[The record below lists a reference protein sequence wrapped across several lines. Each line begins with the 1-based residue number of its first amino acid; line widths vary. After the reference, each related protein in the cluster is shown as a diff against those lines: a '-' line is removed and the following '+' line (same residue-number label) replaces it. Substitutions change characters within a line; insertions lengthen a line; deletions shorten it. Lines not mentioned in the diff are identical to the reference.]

1 MPVPDEYD
9 QVWELLV
16 ETHRKAH
23 GDHTPPMGDM
33 NCCPEYAIMMALRAA
48 STLKPDYPAHLI
60 RRVSALPE
68 LDREFY
74 VKNVLSTDG
83 ETEPADPEA
92 LREYRAARRHH
103 ILWGELKVAAARIE
117 ELEARLERHGED
129 APTGSDAPRG
139 A

>member
-1 MPVPDEYD
+1 MPEEYD

-23 GDHTPPMGDM
+23 GDHTPPAGDM
-33 NCCPEYAIMMALRAA
+33 NCCGEYAIMMALRAA
-48 STLKPDYPAHLI
+48 STMKPEYPTSLI

-68 LDREFY
+68 LDRDFY
-74 VKNVLSTDG
+74 VKNILSTDG

-103 ILWGELKVAAARIE
+103 ILWNELKDAAARIDQLE
-117 ELEARLERHGED
+117 AELERRPSEK
-129 APTGSDAPRG
+129 PG
-139 A
+139 AGG

>member
-9 QVWELLV
+9 QVWDMHV
-16 ETHRKAH
+16 EAHRKAH
-23 GDHTPPMGDM
+23 ADHTPPTGDM

-48 STLKPDYPAHLI
+48 STLRPEYPANLM
-60 RRVSALPE
+60 RRVSAMPE

-74 VKNVLSTDG
+74 VRNILSTDG
-83 ETEPADPEA
+83 ESEPADPEA

-103 ILWGELKVAAARIE
+103 ILWGELKAAHARIE
-117 ELEARLERHGED
+117 ELEARLEGRGEENP
-129 APTGSDAPRG
+129 ANA

>member
-1 MPVPDEYD
+1 MAVPEEYA
-9 QVWELLV
+9 QVWDLLV

-23 GDHTPPMGDM
+23 GDHQPTVGDM

-74 VKNVLSTDG
+74 VKNILSTDG
-83 ETEPADPEA
+83 EAEPADPEA

-103 ILWGELKVAAARIE
+103 ILWAELKTAAARIE
-117 ELEARLERHGED
+117 ELEAVLERPPEG
-129 APTGSDAPRG
+129 PPRGTGSVPPS
-139 A
+139 

>member
-1 MPVPDEYD
+1 MPVPEEYG
-9 QVWELLV
+9 QVWDMLV
-16 ETHRKAH
+16 EAHRKAH
-23 GDHTPPMGDM
+23 GNHEPPQGDM
-33 NCCPEYAIMMALRAA
+33 NCCAEYAIMMTLRDA

-83 ETEPADPEA
+83 EAEPADPEA

-103 ILWGELKVAAARIE
+103 ILWGELKHAAIRIE
-117 ELEARLERHGED
+117 ELEARLERPPDEH
-129 APTGSDAPRG
+129 A
-139 A
+139 

>member
-9 QVWELLV
+9 QVWEMLV
-16 ETHRKAH
+16 EAHHKAH
-23 GDHTPPMGDM
+23 GEHTPPMGDM
-33 NCCPEYAIMMALRAA
+33 NCCGEYAIMMALRSA
-48 STLKPDYPAHLI
+48 STLKPDYPANLI

-83 ETEPADPEA
+83 EAEPADPEA

-103 ILWGELKVAAARIE
+103 ILWNELKEAQARIDALE
-117 ELEARLERHGED
+117 AELERRPSG
-129 APTGSDAPRG
+129 PPQNPG
-139 A
+139 